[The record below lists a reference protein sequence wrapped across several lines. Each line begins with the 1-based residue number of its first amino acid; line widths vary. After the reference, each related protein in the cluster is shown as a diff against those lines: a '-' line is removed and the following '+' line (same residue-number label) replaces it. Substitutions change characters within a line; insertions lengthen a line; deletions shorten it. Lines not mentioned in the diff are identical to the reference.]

1 MENKYIKKIILFL
14 LIILSIYVFFL
25 IFPFIKTI
33 LFFIL
38 KILVPFL
45 LSFVLAFI
53 LQPIVVRVQKIV
65 KKRGIAVVI
74 VLSMLVLIIYILI
87 KTTIPYTSK
96 EIKQLIEN
104 FPKITKDLEE
114 LVNNFSKKFDF
125 LPIDYQPNFE
135 NLNTI
140 LLKYLD
146 KLSFIIQ
153 NIMNKFLSYLSTI
166 IIIPIILIYLLLE
179 YEKVLCSIREYLIK
193 NDKLIFKEYLKELNQ
208 KIKSY
213 FKGTLLV
220 MFILIIVCTILFM
233 MIKLSYPLFF
243 ASIIAIT
250 NIIPYIGPYI
260 GGVFP
265 VVFALLSYPRKA
277 LLALVIVVIV
287 QLIESNFLTPYIQS
301 KNTENHPLLVIL
313 FLLIFE
319 KLFGIIGMLIAV
331 PILTILKTTLK
342 YYPIKINII
351 NKFIKH

>member
-213 FKGTLLV
+213 FKGTFLV
-220 MFILIIVCTILFM
+220 MFILIIVM
-233 MIKLSYPLFF
+233 
-243 ASIIAIT
+243 T

-342 YYPIKINII
+342 GSLLLNDVLSAFLE
-351 NKFIKH
+351 N